1 MNNETFGM
9 TLQYAICVEYDIEN
23 KISTERIDEKLLS
36 SFLESKIIRKIFNG
50 KSKPFKSLYKTKEFT
65 SEFISRCPH
74 SFLLENEETF
84 SVKTFKGNGKMFA
97 PKVVG
102 QAGDN
107 TFNHFFGHLN
117 TTEINRTNFKEF
129 CLKNISEILPI
140 VVDYALVSDYNC
152 WFYRKD
158 DTFSYEI
165 IKRADLPDL
174 TFDKNNFTFSKSTLT
189 EWNESNTVKYK
200 GITVMELQLHTNRS
214 GYKIRLH
221 RDNFPELLKVEK
233 IINNSLLGDTAE
245 LAICNVF
252 KLDPGVNSDRLLNN
266 SDKSILSI
274 FEKHYTE
281 NKKTLFPLRPVKYSG
296 TEKRKRGGNSKSG
309 IDFYLE
315 KDNTLSL
322 KTNKSKSY
330 KVCPPEIGQP
340 SPKTF
345 DLYFAN
351 KGWYEGEMN
360 EEKFRILVKDKNKLV
375 LLLKEY
381 VKFLNECDFLLWSL
395 YLNDKDISSKLINK
409 RELENINFEPN
420 LIDFSNDF
428 TEKSSVT
435 IKYGSEKSISLG
447 EFQVHS
453 ARNSLKF
460 RFNFGNLLAIK

>member
-9 TLQYAICVEYDIEN
+9 TFQYAICVEYDIEN
-23 KISTERIDEKLLS
+23 DISYTRIDQKLLS
-36 SFLESKIIRKIFNG
+36 TFLKSNIIKEIFKGKRKPI
-50 KSKPFKSLYKTKEFT
+50 KSLYKTKEFT
-65 SEFISRCPH
+65 SEFITRCPH

-84 SVKTFKGNGKMFA
+84 SIKTFMGNGRMFA

-102 QAGDN
+102 QAGDS
-107 TFNHFFGHLN
+107 TFNHFFGHLYHV
-117 TTEINRTNFKEF
+117 EISRTNFKEF
-129 CLKNISEILPI
+129 CLENISEILPI

-152 WFYRKD
+152 WFYPKNES
-158 DTFSYEI
+158 FSYEI
-165 IKRADLPDL
+165 IKREDLPDL
-174 TFDKNNFTFSKSTLT
+174 TFDIKNFTFTKPTT
-189 EWNESNTVKYK
+189 QAWNESNTVKYK
-200 GITVMELQLHTNRS
+200 GETVMELQLHTNRS

-233 IINNSLLGDTAE
+233 VINNSLLGDTAE

-252 KLDPGVNSDRLLNN
+252 KLDPGVNSDRLVNN

-274 FEKHYTE
+274 FEKHYTKNE
-281 NKKTLFPLRPVKYSG
+281 KSLFPLRPVKYSG

-345 DLYFAN
+345 DLHFAN
-351 KGWYEGEMN
+351 NGWYEGEMN
-360 EEKFRILVKDKNKLV
+360 EEKFRVLVKDKSKLV

-409 RELENINFEPN
+409 KELENINFEPD
-420 LIDFSNDF
+420 LIGYSNDF
-428 TEKSSVT
+428 IEKSSVT
-435 IKYGSEKSISLG
+435 IKYGHTNSISLG

-460 RFNFGNLLAIK
+460 RFNFVNLLKLR

>member
-9 TLQYAICVEYDIEN
+9 TFQYAICAEYDIEN
-23 KISTERIDEKLLS
+23 NISINRIDQKLLS
-36 SFLESKIIRKIFNG
+36 TFLKSNIIKEIFKG
-50 KSKPFKSLYKTKEFT
+50 KSKPIKSLYKTKEFT
-65 SEFISRCPH
+65 SEFITRCPH

-84 SVKTFKGNGKMFA
+84 SVKTFMGNGKMFA
-97 PKVVG
+97 PKVIG
-102 QAGDN
+102 QAGDS
-107 TFNHFFGHLN
+107 TFNHFFGHLY
-117 TTEINRTNFKEF
+117 TEEINRTNFKEF
-129 CLKNISEILPI
+129 CLQNISEILPI

-152 WFYRKD
+152 WFYRKNES
-158 DTFSYEI
+158 FSYEI
-165 IKRADLPDL
+165 IKRDDLPDL
-174 TFDKNNFTFSKSTLT
+174 TFDIKNFTFTKPTTQS
-189 EWNESNTVKYK
+189 WNESNTVKYK
-200 GITVMELQLHTNRS
+200 GKTVMELQLHTNRS

-233 IINNSLLGDTAE
+233 VINNSLLGDTAE

-252 KLDPGVNSDRLLNN
+252 KLDPGVNSDRLVNN

-274 FEKHYTE
+274 FEKHYTKNE
-281 NKKTLFPLRPVKYSG
+281 KTLFPLKPVKYSG

-345 DLYFAN
+345 DLHFAN

-409 RELENINFEPN
+409 KELENINFEPN

-435 IKYGSEKSISLG
+435 IKYGNIKSISLG